1 MIKRR
6 GEPNLGRI
14 MSRLLSGSWREQP
27 ASPNLSEAELDS
39 ITQRLCESGAAALAW
54 WRIRNS
60 VLAHTESGERLHNA
74 YRQFR
79 LSAAKHERE
88 IKRVL
93 PPLRAAG
100 IEPVLVKGWAA
111 ARLYPDRGLRAY
123 GDVDLCVAP
132 EQFTEA
138 ARVLKDLESVEG
150 HHVDLHAGF
159 DGVGCGA
166 AVSEARALARAAL
179 PSRAS
184 QANVAL
190 PYGRASDM
198 NATASDDCHS
208 SAEQTYL
215 RNLCNLRAD
224 SWLEIFNRSQLVDLD
239 EVKVRVLCP
248 EDHLRILAVH
258 FLRSGALRPHG
269 LCDIA
274 VLLEQGAEGNGQRG
288 KSKEQSAE
296 REAPRENFDWKICFG
311 DDPVQAN
318 WVACAVG
325 LAAELLGA
333 EFRVQRSE
341 VRDQRSEIRGQ
352 RSEVRDQRSEIRGQI
367 MQSSLGFP
375 TSDLRPLISD
385 LCPPAS
391 APRWL
396 APAVLR
402 QWGRQREHY
411 AAQIAPRLSS
421 SVNFLN
427 RCAGLY
433 ARWENPVRATA
444 RVNGRFNNRS
454 RLPYQLVESILRLP
468 EVFAD

>member
-1 MIKRR
+1 MTARTQNEHDR
-6 GEPNLGRI
+6 GALI
-14 MSRLLSGSWREQP
+14 ARLLSGSWREQP
-27 ASPNLSEAELDS
+27 ASPNLSEAELAS

-111 ARLYPDRGLRAY
+111 VRRYPDRGLRAY

-138 ARVLKDLESVEG
+138 ARVLKSLESGEG

-159 DGVGCGA
+159 DRIGCG
-166 AVSEARALARAAL
+166 EAEQTIHRFHRFHRLAGKKRV
-179 PSRAS
+179 PPQRGTKRSMESTPAS
-184 QANVAL
+184 
-190 PYGRASDM
+190 GDS
-198 NATASDDCHS
+198 HS
-208 SAEQTYL
+208 SAEQTSYL
-215 RNLCNLRAD
+215 RNLCNLRTD
-224 SWLEIFNRSQLVDLD
+224 SWHEIFNRSQLFGLD

-248 EDHLRILAVH
+248 EDHLRILALH

-269 LCDIA
+269 VCDIA
-274 VLLEQGAEGNGQRG
+274 LILEQQ
-288 KSKEQSAE
+288 KEE
-296 REAPRENFDWKICFG
+296 FDWECCLG
-311 DDPVQAN
+311 SDPLYAN
-318 WVACAVG
+318 WIACAVG
-325 LAAELLGA
+325 LARELLGA
-333 EFRVQRSE
+333 EVKGQRSEVRGRRSE

-352 RSEVRDQRSEIRGQI
+352 RSAVRGQMSVGGSPI
-367 MQSSLGFP
+367 PDLFP
-375 TSDLRPLISD
+375 LTSDF
-385 LCPPAS
+385 CPPAS
-391 APRWL
+391 VPRWL

-402 QWGRQREHY
+402 QWGRPREHY
-411 AAQIAPRLSS
+411 AAQIALRPSS
-421 SVNFLN
+421 PVNFFS

-444 RVNGRFNNRS
+444 RVNGRFDDRP
-454 RLPYQLVESILRLP
+454 RLPYQLLESILRLP

>member
-1 MIKRR
+1 M
-6 GEPNLGRI
+6 E
-14 MSRLLSGSWREQP
+14 
-27 ASPNLSEAELDS
+27 
-39 ITQRLCESGAAALAW
+39 
-54 WRIRNS
+54 
-60 VLAHTESGERLHNA
+60 
-74 YRQFR
+74 
-79 LSAAKHERE
+79 
-88 IKRVL
+88 
-93 PPLRAAG
+93 
-100 IEPVLVKGWAA
+100 
-111 ARLYPDRGLRAY
+111 
-123 GDVDLCVAP
+123 VDLCVAP

-138 ARVLKDLESVEG
+138 ARVLKSLESGEG

-166 AVSEARALARAAL
+166 AVSEARALARATL

-184 QANVAL
+184 QANVDL
-190 PYGRASDM
+190 PHGRASDTS
-198 NATASDDCHS
+198 ATASGDSHS
-208 SAEQTYL
+208 SAEQTSFL
-215 RNLCNLRAD
+215 RHPCNLRTD

-274 VLLEQGAEGNGQRG
+274 LILERGKKANGQRG
-288 KSKEQSAE
+288 KSKEQSAKTDT
-296 REAPRENFDWKICFG
+296 PNENFDWKICFG

-325 LAAELLGA
+325 LAEALLGA
-333 EFRVQRSE
+333 EV
-341 VRDQRSEIRGQ
+341 
-352 RSEVRDQRSEIRGQI
+352 RGQI
-367 MQSSLGFP
+367 LPSNLRFS

-385 LCPPAS
+385 LDSPVS
-391 APRWL
+391 VPRWL

-402 QWGRQREHY
+402 QWGRTREHF
-411 AAQIAPRLSS
+411 AAQIAPRPSS
-421 SVNFLN
+421 SVNFFN

-444 RVNGRFNNRS
+444 RVNGRFNDRP
-454 RLPYQLVESILRLP
+454 RLPYQLLESILRLP